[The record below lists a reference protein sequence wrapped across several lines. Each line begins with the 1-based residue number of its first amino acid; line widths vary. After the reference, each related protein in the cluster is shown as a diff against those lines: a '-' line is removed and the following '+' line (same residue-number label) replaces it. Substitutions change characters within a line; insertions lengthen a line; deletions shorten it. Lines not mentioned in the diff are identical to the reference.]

1 VTITCSANFSVCS
14 DSPYTVQ
21 FCADV
26 SGGNGLLRYSW
37 DFDDGDF
44 DYDNPTPT
52 KSFPVSGTYN
62 VHLTVVDADGNHGQ
76 ATIMIQV
83 PPPDNN

>member
-1 VTITCSANFSVCS
+1 
-14 DSPYTVQ
+14 
-21 FCADV
+21 V
-26 SGGNGLLRYSW
+26 SGGNGALRYSW

-52 KSFPVSGTYN
+52 KSFPASGTYN

-76 ATIMIQV
+76 NTITDRSAATLTSLVTQMV
-83 PPPDNN
+83 KALSLLFRGRFSKNT